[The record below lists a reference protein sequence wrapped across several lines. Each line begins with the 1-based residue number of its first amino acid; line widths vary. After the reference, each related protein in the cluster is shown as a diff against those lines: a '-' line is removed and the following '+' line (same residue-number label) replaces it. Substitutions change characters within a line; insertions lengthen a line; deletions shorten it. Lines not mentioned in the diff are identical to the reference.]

1 LKNIN
6 ILFDLDGTLIDST
19 TAILESFE
27 VAYSNMKMLKPN
39 DEDIKSQIGY
49 PLDDMFRSLGVDE
62 SSVDK
67 FIHHYKMHYR
77 EINQQKT
84 TLLPKAKE
92 TLEMAY
98 KIGNLAVVTTKTSKY
113 SIELLKH
120 LEIYHYF
127 DVFIG
132 RDDVDNPKPNKEP
145 ILKAL
150 DKMGNNYTSWMI
162 GDTCLDMISAS
173 SANINSIG
181 VTCGYGS
188 LEKLQSCTNIIKDS
202 AFEAVEEILLH
213 ISNNK

>member
-1 LKNIN
+1 MKKIN

-27 VAYSNMKMLKPN
+27 IAYKNMNEIKPN
-39 DEDIKSQIGY
+39 DEDIKAQIGY
-49 PLDDMFRSLGVDE
+49 PLDDMFRSLGVKE
-62 SSVDK
+62 EKVEN
-67 FIHHYKMHYR
+67 FVYNYKSHYR

-84 TLLPKAKE
+84 TLLPLAKE
-92 TLEMAY
+92 TLQKAY
-98 KIGNLAVVTTKTSKY
+98 KIANLGVVTTKTSKY

-120 LEIYHYF
+120 LEIFHYF

-132 RDDVDNPKPNKEP
+132 RDDVDNPKPHKEP
-145 ILKAL
+145 IIKAL

-188 LEKLQSCTNIIKDS
+188 LEKLQSCTDIIKNNS
-202 AFEAVEEILLH
+202 FEAVEEILLH

>member
-1 LKNIN
+1 MKNIN

>member
-1 LKNIN
+1 MKNIN

-27 VAYSNMKMLKPN
+27 VAYSNMKMIKPN

-67 FIHHYKMHYR
+67 FVYHYKMHYR

-132 RDDVDNPKPNKEP
+132 RDDVDNPKPHKEP

-150 DKMGNNYTSWMI
+150 NKMGNNYTSWMI